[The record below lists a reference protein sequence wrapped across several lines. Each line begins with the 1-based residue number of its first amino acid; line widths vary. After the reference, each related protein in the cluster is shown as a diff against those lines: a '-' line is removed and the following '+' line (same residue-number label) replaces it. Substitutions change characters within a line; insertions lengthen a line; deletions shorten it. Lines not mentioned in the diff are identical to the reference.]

1 MLKNEQQEDEPN
13 IKKIVKQEKLYEN
26 PFPQDQDD
34 DLNFKVSD
42 SEQKY

>member
-1 MLKNEQQEDEPN
+1 VLKNEQEEDEPT
-13 IKKIVKQEKLYEN
+13 IHKMIKQEKVYDN

-42 SEQKY
+42 SD